1 MTESQ
6 EDEKRILNKDKPEM
20 NRGVE
25 LLLRNRRRKP
35 ERPKTFQVKFGK
47 LIALWNREIIFH
59 FNLLGHK
66 KKIKTLWR
74 SAMSETLIVT
84 LTLMTLVSILAIM
97 VGGMIGWMAR
107 QHSYETTPQVVYTH
121 PEMFD
126 ENGQLVPD
134 EILALRIEN
143 NYDINTE
150 ETEEE

>member
-1 MTESQ
+1 MEQT
-6 EDEKRILNKDKPEM
+6 
-20 NRGVE
+20 
-25 LLLRNRRRKP
+25 
-35 ERPKTFQVKFGK
+35 
-47 LIALWNREIIFH
+47 
-59 FNLLGHK
+59 
-66 KKIKTLWR
+66 
-74 SAMSETLIVT
+74 IVT
-84 LTLMTLVSILAIM
+84 LPLTTVVSFLALL

-143 NYDINTE
+143 NYDINTTE

>member
-1 MTESQ
+1 
-6 EDEKRILNKDKPEM
+6 
-20 NRGVE
+20 
-25 LLLRNRRRKP
+25 
-35 ERPKTFQVKFGK
+35 
-47 LIALWNREIIFH
+47 
-59 FNLLGHK
+59 
-66 KKIKTLWR
+66 
-74 SAMSETLIVT
+74 MSETLEVT

-126 ENGQLVPD
+126 ANGQLVPD

-143 NYDINTE
+143 NYDTDTE